1 MDDRIMQFRVGVVVL
16 AVTLIAGF
24 LTLLFG
30 HFPKSIV
37 NRTYTVYVEFTQA
50 PGIAPDTPVRKNGIL
65 IGRVTKVE
73 LVGEHQDRVKV
84 TLAIDDDKVILHS
97 DIVRISVSLL
107 GDAEIQVIPNDQKQ
121 PGDATPITQNGGRLR
136 LNFVADQPA
145 ANPNRPVKPGETIQ
159 GSVANNP
166 TQTFANLEPEMV
178 KAARA
183 LTSASEQVN
192 KLAQDIDKLLGTN
205 NDQINRLLNKTE
217 RSLDLLSKTMTN
229 V

>member
-37 NRTYTVYVEFTQA
+37 NRTYTVYDEFTQA

-121 PGDATPITQNGGRLR
+121 PG
-136 LNFVADQPA
+136 
-145 ANPNRPVKPGETIQ
+145 
-159 GSVANNP
+159 
-166 TQTFANLEPEMV
+166 
-178 KAARA
+178 
-183 LTSASEQVN
+183 
-192 KLAQDIDKLLGTN
+192 
-205 NDQINRLLNKTE
+205 
-217 RSLDLLSKTMTN
+217 
-229 V
+229 